1 MGSVYFMS
9 RRTEQ
14 LSPSLHEY
22 LINHSTPPDDVLLD
36 LAKETDALGGVADM
50 QIAPEQGAFMT
61 LLTRLVGARF
71 AVEVGTFTGYS
82 AICTARGLVE
92 GGRLLCCDVSETWT
106 SIARRYW
113 ERAGVADRIEL
124 RLAPALETLR
134 TLPKEPNI
142 DISFIDA
149 DKEGYIAYWE
159 ELVPR
164 TRTGGVL
171 LVDNVLWSGRV
182 ADPVAADKSTSI
194 IRAFNDHAVADNR
207 VELVILPI
215 ADGLTLARKR

>member
-1 MGSVYFMS
+1 MS

-14 LSPSLHEY
+14 LSPSLHRY
-22 LINHSTPPDDVLLD
+22 LVEHSTPPDEVLRD
-36 LAKETDALGGVADM
+36 LAEETAALGPVADM
-50 QIAPEQGAFMT
+50 QIAPEQGGFMT

-82 AICTARGLVE
+82 ALCTARGLVD
-92 GGRLLCCDVSETWT
+92 GGRLLCCDISEKWT
-106 SIARRYW
+106 SIAQRYW

-124 RLAPALETLR
+124 RLAPAIETLR
-134 TLPKEPNI
+134 TLPEKPHI

-149 DKEGYIAYWE
+149 DKEGYISYWE

-164 TRTGGVL
+164 TRPGGVI

-182 ADPVAADKSTSI
+182 ADPAADSENTQV
-194 IRAFNDHAVADNR
+194 IRRFNDHAAADKR

>member
-1 MGSVYFMS
+1 MS

-14 LSPSLHEY
+14 LSPSLHRY
-22 LINHSTPPDDVLLD
+22 LVEHSTPPDEVLRD
-36 LAKETDALGGVADM
+36 LAEETAALGAVADM
-50 QIAPEQGAFMT
+50 QIAPEQGGFMT

-82 AICTARGLVE
+82 ALCTARGLVD
-92 GGRLLCCDVSETWT
+92 GGRLLCCDISEKWT
-106 SIARRYW
+106 SIAQRYW

-124 RLAPALETLR
+124 RLAPAIETLR
-134 TLPKEPNI
+134 TLPEKPHI

-149 DKEGYIAYWE
+149 DKEGYISYWE

-164 TRTGGVL
+164 TRPGGVI

-182 ADPVAADKSTSI
+182 ADPAAESENTRV
-194 IRAFNDHAVADNR
+194 IRTFNDHAAADKR

>member
-1 MGSVYFMS
+1 MS

-14 LSPSLHEY
+14 LSPSLHRY
-22 LINHSTPPDDVLLD
+22 LVEHSTPPDEVLRD
-36 LAKETDALGGVADM
+36 LAEETAALGPVADM
-50 QIAPEQGAFMT
+50 QIAPEQGGFMT

-82 AICTARGLVE
+82 ALCTARGLVD
-92 GGRLLCCDVSETWT
+92 GGRLLCCDISEKWT
-106 SIARRYW
+106 SIAQRYW

-124 RLAPALETLR
+124 RLAPAIETLR
-134 TLPKEPNI
+134 TLPEKPHI

-149 DKEGYIAYWE
+149 DKEGYISYWE

-164 TRTGGVL
+164 TRPGGVI

-182 ADPVAADKSTSI
+182 ADPAVESENTRV
-194 IRAFNDHAVADNR
+194 IRTFNDHAAADKR